1 MNEIFVFLQVKKA
14 KYYHTMKKILLILSV
29 IFALNANAVLKEKD
43 LSQTLSILRTE
54 LQNVHDE
61 QEKRVQSFSNQNE
74 RIRNNLMDV
83 IRRSNQNSLMLYSQK
98 PDYVFDLTYA
108 CHEATNQFHDFK
120 QKTLPFRSFIG
131 KLDTEIARYD
141 SLIASLQKMPQ
152 MTLDD
157 KAKTD
162 RNVCLTLAVN
172 IRRSIFENKQTMQD
186 YIRYYDNT
194 ENRLK
199 YLNDYANKRY
209 GEIQNNIF
217 KNGGENYFA
226 ILAGLQKNLTATV
239 ETVSDKYRVSR
250 HLKSQWDSRM
260 IIGLFMA
267 IAFYGLLSIVLN
279 IIAIRVLMPKRF
291 RTEEFMKKRT
301 CIILAT
307 TAITFA
313 IIQGIILATVEQNF
327 LIMASNLLVEYAWLL
342 GVILISLLLRVS
354 GEQIKSA
361 FHIYSPL
368 IVMGFVVISFRIILI
383 PNDLVNL
390 IFPPILLICTV
401 WQWYVIRKHNKRVPR
416 NDMFYTYVSLAIF
429 IASTISSWIGYTLL
443 SVQLLIWWIMQLTC
457 ILTITCIA
465 GWMKKYSDSH
475 RIYSNPITKTWFFRF
490 IYEVLLPV
498 LVLASIPLSIYMAAD
513 VFNLSDLTLTIFTSY
528 FVNVQNFRLSFFSI
542 LEVLGL
548 YFLFKYIN
556 KLCLELLHIHFRK
569 KNLQNVG
576 SREVMGKNVTQV
588 IVWGAWL
595 LISLS
600 ILHIGGTW
608 LGYIAGGLSTGIGF
622 ASKDILENLYYGINL
637 MAGRVKVGDWIE
649 CDGIKGKVSSI
660 SYTSTMLE
668 AIDGSVIAF
677 TNSQLFT
684 KNYKNLTKNH
694 GYVLSLIPFGVAY
707 GTNMKQVT
715 SLVED
720 AVMKLNHRFLD
731 PEKKVKVVFTDF
743 GDSSINFKL
752 LCWVDAVN
760 QIYVVSDVMQ
770 CIYDVL
776 NRNNIEIPFPQQD
789 VYIKQVPSAAA
800 PTA

>member
-1 MNEIFVFLQVKKA
+1 MRKL
-14 KYYHTMKKILLILSV
+14 LLILSV

-61 QEKRVQSFSNQNE
+61 QEKRVKSFANQNE

-120 QKTLPFRSFIG
+120 QKTLPFRSFIS
-131 KLDTEIARYD
+131 KMDTEIARYD

-172 IRRSIFENKQTMQD
+172 IRRSMYENKQTMQD
-186 YIRYYDNT
+186 YIRYYDTT

-199 YLNDYANKRY
+199 YLNDYANLRY
-209 GEIQNNIF
+209 GEIQSNIF

-226 ILAGLQKNLTATV
+226 ILSGLQKNLNATV
-239 ETVSDKYRVSR
+239 EAVSDKYRISNK
-250 HLKSQWDSRM
+250 LKSQWDSRM
-260 IIGLFMA
+260 IIGLFLA
-267 IAFYGLLSIVLN
+267 IAFYGLVSVVLN
-279 IIAIRVLMPKRF
+279 ILAIRVLMPRRF

-342 GVILISLLLRVS
+342 GVILISLLLRVD
-354 GEQIKSA
+354 GNQIKSA

-368 IVMGFVVISFRIILI
+368 IFMGFIVITFRIILI

-416 NDMFYTYVSLAIF
+416 NDMLYTYVSLAIF
-429 IASTISSWIGYTLL
+429 VASTISSWIGYTLL

-465 GWMKKYSDSH
+465 GWMKNYSKRHD
-475 RIYSNPITKTWFFRF
+475 IYSKPVTETWFFRL

-498 LVLASIPLSIYMAAD
+498 MALFSIPLSIYMAAD
-513 VFNLSDLTLTIFTSY
+513 VFNLSDLTLSIFTKN
-528 FVNVQNFRLSFFSI
+528 FIDVNNFRLSFLSI
-542 LEVLGL
+542 IQVVGL
-548 YFLFKYIN
+548 YFLFKYLN
-556 KLCLELLHIHFRK
+556 KLCLELLHIHFRNR
-569 KNLQNVG
+569 NLQNVG
-576 SREVMGKNVTQV
+576 SREVMGKNVMQV

-649 CDGIKGKVSSI
+649 CDGIKGKVASI

-684 KNYKNLTKNH
+684 KNYKNLTRNH
-694 GYVLSLIPFGVAY
+694 GYVLAVVPFGVAY
-707 GTNMKQVT
+707 GSNLKQVT
-715 SLVED
+715 TLVEE
-720 AVMKLNHRFLD
+720 AVNGLHHQWIDHSKRI
-731 PEKKVKVVFTDF
+731 KSVVSEMA
-743 GDSSINFKL
+743 DSSINFKL
-752 LCWVDAVN
+752 FVWADAPKKS
-760 QIYVVSDVMQ
+760 YVVSDVLK
-770 CIYDVL
+770 CVYDTL
-776 NRNNIEIPFPQQD
+776 NQNGIQIPFPQQD
-789 VYIKQVPSAAA
+789 VHLIQS
-800 PTA
+800 